1 MDVMNKETVE
11 RTCAALSRYYRFNG
25 VRISPPTLRNQE
37 EQDEHLRLLLPL
49 FREHLPQK
57 LVDEAFDRVPT
68 TLPPQYLRN
77 AMASCLA
84 CRVVYKEGECRFTP
98 GRGGGK
104 GVWQCD
110 ACRSYATVAH
120 GCVSRWRREGGI

>member
-1 MDVMNKETVE
+1 MPRD
-11 RTCAALSRYYRFNG
+11 
-25 VRISPPTLRNQE
+25 QE

-84 CRVVYKEGECRFTP
+84 CRVVYKEGKHRSVCFGDE
-98 GRGGGK
+98 GEMGGNMLL
-104 GVWQCD
+104 
-110 ACRSYATVAH
+110 A
-120 GCVSRWRREGGI
+120 SRHAIIVHEYTFREGGGWKRF